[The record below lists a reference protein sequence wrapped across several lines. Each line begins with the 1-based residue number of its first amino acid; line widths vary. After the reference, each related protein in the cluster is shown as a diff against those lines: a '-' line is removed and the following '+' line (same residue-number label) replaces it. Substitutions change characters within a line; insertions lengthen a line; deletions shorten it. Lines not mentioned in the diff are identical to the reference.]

1 LTVTGSGDKAFEHH
15 GVQSMQA
22 YIKDSGAFDPEVVSA
37 MSKAFADTC
46 NALKIFAGDKRGREV
61 VANRIIE
68 IARSGMVDPVAIKS
82 RVVAEA
88 RVSL

>member
-1 LTVTGSGDKAFEHH
+1 
-15 GVQSMQA
+15 MQA

-46 NALKIFAGDKRGREV
+46 NALKIFAGDRHGRQV
-61 VANRIIE
+61 VATRIID
-68 IARSGMVDPVAIKS
+68 IARGGMVDPVAIKS